1 MKKTKKQEKSIL
13 LCKKKIH
20 IAGLRNK
27 VTTSNVFYLPKKLCL
42 NQ

>member
-20 IAGLRNK
+20 IAGLGIGLPP
-27 VTTSNVFYLPKKLCL
+27 VTIHLILVIILL
-42 NQ
+42 